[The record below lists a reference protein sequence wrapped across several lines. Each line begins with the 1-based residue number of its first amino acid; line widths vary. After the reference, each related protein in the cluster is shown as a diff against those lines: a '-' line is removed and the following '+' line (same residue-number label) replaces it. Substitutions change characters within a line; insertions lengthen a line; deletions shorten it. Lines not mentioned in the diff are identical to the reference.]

1 MHPTV
6 ILIKKTTAN
15 LFCLKIKIVRCFSEC
30 PPPFYP
36 SHKGREIYET
46 LAQSPSL
53 YGRG

>member
-1 MHPTV
+1 M
-6 ILIKKTTAN
+6 N

-53 YGRG
+53 IMGGVRGGWDGQ